1 MSVLKGRKS
10 SVLRFDTERQIL
22 SIEDHLRSY
31 RMMQIVLLCSSI
43 LWCTVIIINDIS
55 SFWLGFLIGA
65 YIAVALFAIYYYLFK
80 SSVVKSIPFNEI
92 EELIS
97 ITLFSKNDRRLTLK
111 LKSERYRNL
120 IIMNQ
125 SDINLIIDS
134 FKEMAIPVRERTTF
148 NLLPLNF

>member
-1 MSVLKGRKS
+1 M
-10 SVLRFDTERQIL
+10 
-22 SIEDHLRSY
+22 
-31 RMMQIVLLCSSI
+31 
-43 LWCTVIIINDIS
+43 IIINDIS

>member
-10 SVLRFDTERQIL
+10 SVLRFDTEKQIL

-31 RMMQIVLLCSSI
+31 RKMQIVLLCSSI
-43 LWCTVIIINDIS
+43 LWCTVIIINEVS

-65 YIAVALFAIYYYLFK
+65 YVAVALFAIYYYLFK
-80 SSVVKSIPFNEI
+80 STVVKSIPFNEI

-134 FKEMAIPVRERTTF
+134 FKEIAIPVRERTTF

>member
-1 MSVLKGRKS
+1 M
-10 SVLRFDTERQIL
+10 F
-22 SIEDHLRSY
+22 
-31 RMMQIVLLCSSI
+31 SSI
-43 LWCTVIIINDIS
+43 LWCTVIIINEVS

-80 SSVVKSIPFNEI
+80 SSVVKSISFNEI

-111 LKSERYRNL
+111 LKSDRYRNL
-120 IIMNQ
+120 ILMNQ
-125 SDINLIIDS
+125 SDINLIIDA
-134 FKEMAIPVRERTTF
+134 FKGVHIPIRERTTY

>member
-1 MSVLKGRKS
+1 M
-10 SVLRFDTERQIL
+10 
-22 SIEDHLRSY
+22 
-31 RMMQIVLLCSSI
+31 IVLNE
-43 LWCTVIIINDIS
+43 VS

-80 SSVVKSIPFNEI
+80 SSVVKSISFNEI
-92 EELIS
+92 EELVS

-111 LKSERYRNL
+111 LKSDRYRNL

-125 SDINLIIDS
+125 SDINLIIDA
-134 FKEMAIPVRERTTF
+134 FKEVHIPIRERTTY